1 MINIPK
7 MKFPKKYTE
16 IIKKYKNKT
25 PEEKAKIEDDFIKE
39 INDKD
44 SEFYSPMM
52 ANMNEHELRA
62 MLRMMPSLIDTGD
75 DNDDVEMPS
84 DFAKLS
90 DQSDLM
96 RAEVSE

>member
-25 PEEKAKIEDDFIKE
+25 PEEKAKIEDDFIKD

-44 SEFYSPMM
+44 SEFYNSML
-52 ANMNEHELRA
+52 ANMNEYELRT
-62 MLRMMPSLIDTGD
+62 MLRMIPSLIDTGD
-75 DNDDVEMPS
+75 DNDD
-84 DFAKLS
+84 
-90 DQSDLM
+90 
-96 RAEVSE
+96 

>member
-1 MINIPK
+1 MFNTPK
-7 MKFPKKYTE
+7 MKLPEKHTE
-16 IIKKYKNKT
+16 VFKTYKNGT
-25 PEEKAKIEDDFIKE
+25 PEEKAKIENDFIKD

-75 DNDDVEMPS
+75 DNDD
-84 DFAKLS
+84 
-90 DQSDLM
+90 
-96 RAEVSE
+96 

>member
-1 MINIPK
+1 MFNTPK
-7 MKFPKKYTE
+7 MKLPEKHTE
-16 IIKKYKNKT
+16 VFKTYKNGT

-44 SEFYSPMM
+44 SEFYSPMT

-75 DNDDVEMPS
+75 DNDD
-84 DFAKLS
+84 
-90 DQSDLM
+90 
-96 RAEVSE
+96 

>member
-1 MINIPK
+1 MFNTPK
-7 MKFPKKYTE
+7 MKLPEKHTE

-75 DNDDVEMPS
+75 DNDD
-84 DFAKLS
+84 
-90 DQSDLM
+90 
-96 RAEVSE
+96 

>member
-1 MINIPK
+1 MINMPK
-7 MKFPKKYTE
+7 MKLPEKYTE
-16 IIKKYKNKT
+16 VFKTYKNKT

-75 DNDDVEMPS
+75 DNDD
-84 DFAKLS
+84 
-90 DQSDLM
+90 
-96 RAEVSE
+96 